1 MLARLARERCVTI
14 PVGMVRL
21 SCNRH
26 SPELFSFDCVDS
38 CILLRIVPCF
48 SNGCSKIKVQFSS
61 HMFEL
66 LPGKNTFED
75 RSLLGLPCSKTIY
88 DKVAEVL
95 PIRMAHQ
102 GRSSF
107 AQAQQNHVNTRL
119 RHKIL
124 APETVHDLHLKPG
137 FQ

>member
-48 SNGCSKIKVQFSS
+48 SNGCSNRGGR
-61 HMFEL
+61 ER
-66 LPGKNTFED
+66 PGS
-75 RSLLGLPCSKTIY
+75 R
-88 DKVAEVL
+88 EV
-95 PIRMAHQ
+95 PARR
-102 GRSSF
+102 G
-107 AQAQQNHVNTRL
+107 T
-119 RHKIL
+119 
-124 APETVHDLHLKPG
+124 
-137 FQ
+137 

>member
-48 SNGCSKIKVQFSS
+48 SNGSSKCRLARQIPDGEQHEQTHEKHDEERCRECPSLPRSCTRGDVHSDTVPFCS
-61 HMFEL
+61 
-66 LPGKNTFED
+66 
-75 RSLLGLPCSKTIY
+75 SLNIVRREACPFY
-88 DKVAEVL
+88 
-95 PIRMAHQ
+95 
-102 GRSSF
+102 
-107 AQAQQNHVNTRL
+107 
-119 RHKIL
+119 
-124 APETVHDLHLKPG
+124 
-137 FQ
+137 

>member
-48 SNGCSKIKVQFSS
+48 SNGRNAPDGVELRDYLNIVQSEAERLS
-61 HMFEL
+61 ALVEDL
-66 LPGKNTFED
+66 L
-75 RSLLGLPCSKTIY
+75 SL
-88 DKVAEVL
+88 A
-95 PIRMAHQ
+95 RMDAD
-102 GRSSF
+102 
-107 AQAQQNHVNTRL
+107 
-119 RHKIL
+119 
-124 APETVHDLHLKPG
+124 ELHLDVAPI
-137 FQ
+137 